1 MEIIIKD
8 KALNEWLENV
18 ALAWRAKFPER
29 ARQYSELLRRRVE
42 TLARPSGL
50 SKTGNLR
57 YSAEIPQ
64 ELFYVINGKIH
75 DFFKDP
81 TNVRK
86 FQEYFIDEAFIPKH
100 EKSKFYIGNPSDKT
114 KE

>member
-1 MEIIIKD
+1 MEIIVKD

-29 ARQYSELLRRRVE
+29 ARLYSELLKSRIE
-42 TLARPSGL
+42 TLARPSGM
-50 SKTGNLR
+50 SKTGNIR
-57 YSAEIPQ
+57 YCAEIPQ

-81 TNVRK
+81 ANVRK

-100 EKSKFYIGNPSDKT
+100 KKSKFYINNT